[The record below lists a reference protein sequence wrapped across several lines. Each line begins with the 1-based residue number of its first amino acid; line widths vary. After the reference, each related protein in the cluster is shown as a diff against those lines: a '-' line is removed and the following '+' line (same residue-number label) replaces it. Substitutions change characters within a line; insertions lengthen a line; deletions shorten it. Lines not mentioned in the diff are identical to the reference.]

1 MVKTLINIKADVVV
15 KRQAQR
21 KAKALGLP
29 LSAIVNA
36 YLKEFVREP
45 SVTFSVNQPQ
55 LRPEV
60 ERLLARAGKD
70 FEAKRHIAGPFSSGE
85 EMDAYLDAP

>member
-1 MVKTLINIKADVVV
+1 MTKTLINIKADTVV

-21 KAKALGLP
+21 KAKALGVP
-29 LSAIVNA
+29 LSTVVNA

-45 SVTFSVNQPQ
+45 SVTFSIHQPQ

-60 ERLLARAGKD
+60 EQLLAQAEKD
-70 FEAKRHIAGPFSSGE
+70 FATKRHIVGPFSCAE
-85 EMDAYLDAP
+85 DMDAYLDS